1 MLICEKIFE
10 KDFTDITMKKAY
22 LKCCKWYAGH
32 VISKNNSNNILH
44 HIKKVNTN
52 NVKESAQIRLT
63 LYIFADESEV
73 REKHCEICQ
82 EVSGAFYMSSNKH
95 LCDSC
100 KMKPYCRRLE
110 NKVDSL
116 KKAMKGVIELE

>member
-10 KDFTDITMKKAY
+10 KDFTDVKQKHEQKLVSDADFNKAEK
-22 LKCCKWYAGH
+22 L
-32 VISKNNSNNILH
+32 L
-44 HIKKVNTN
+44 
-52 NVKESAQIRLT
+52 
-63 LYIFADESEV
+63 ADESEV